1 VSLLVQPAPLL
12 ASAATALLLRSQCSP
27 PPPPCAAAGAVQA
40 VAARRCKIWHHGHK
54 NFGTSPPR
62 RASAAMAQV
71 EFSFF
76 RYERAFVAF
85 LFFWVFWSFAPPLA
99 PLPVADAD
107 GVLARF
113 DDTTV
118 VGGVPRPFF
127 FGLATAPAH
136 VEDEARAPAASRA
149 VSRQRCRQCVL

>member
-1 VSLLVQPAPLL
+1 MQRRGGGGTTKL
-12 ASAATALLLRSQCSP
+12 A
-27 PPPPCAAAGAVQA
+27 
-40 VAARRCKIWHHGHK
+40 KFDGHK
-54 NFGTSPPR
+54 RWLFAGTSR
-62 RASAAMAQV
+62 RAAPSRAMAQV

-99 PLPVADAD
+99 PLPVADVD

-136 VEDEARAPAASRA
+136 VEDQARTPASSRVA
-149 VSRQRCRQCVL
+149 AYGRSNACCDSSAQGRC